1 MPVAGEE
8 LHRAR
13 NYPVAGASGAQYHP
27 RRGEELGHWPG
38 EDVCQWPKRPPSRA
52 PVAPE
57 SGRYPS
63 DSSPRPPD
71 VCRLPGEELHRA
83 RNYPVAGASGAQY
96 HPRRGEELGH
106 WPGEDVC
113 QWPKRPPSRAP
124 VAPAFGRYPS
134 DSSPRPP
141 DVCRLPGEELH
152 RARNYPVAGAS
163 GAQYHPRR
171 GEDLGHWPGEDVCQ
185 WPKRPPSRAPEA
197 PESGRY
203 PSDSSPRPPD
213 VCHWPGEELHR
224 ARNYPVAGASG
235 AQYHPRRGEDLGHW
249 PGEDVCQWPKRP
261 PSRAPVA
268 PAFGRNPSDSSPR
281 PPDVCRLPARNC
293 TGRGTIRL
301 RALQGR
307 NTILAAARI

>member
-1 MPVAGEE
+1 MYASGLSAPHPAP
-8 LHRAR
+8 LKR
-13 NYPVAGASGAQYHP
+13 PKAGAT
-27 RRGEELGHWPG
+27 
-38 EDVCQWPKRPPSRA
+38 
-52 PVAPE
+52 
-57 SGRYPS
+57 
-63 DSSPRPPD
+63 
-71 VCRLPGEELHRA
+71 HRI
-83 RNYPVAGASGAQY
+83 
-96 HPRRGEELGH
+96 
-106 WPGEDVC
+106 
-113 QWPKRPPSRAP
+113 
-124 VAPAFGRYPS
+124 
-134 DSSPRPP
+134 PRPP

-197 PESGRY
+197 PESARN
-203 PSDSSPRPPD
+203 PSDSSPRRGYMPLAGRGTA
-213 VCHWPGEELHR
+213 PGEEKHR

-281 PPDVCRLPARNC
+281 RGYMPLA
-293 TGRGTIRL
+293 GRGTAPGEEKH
-301 RALQGR
+301 RAR
-307 NTILAAARI
+307 NYPVAGASGAQYHPRRGEDLGHWPGEDVCQWPKRPHPAPL